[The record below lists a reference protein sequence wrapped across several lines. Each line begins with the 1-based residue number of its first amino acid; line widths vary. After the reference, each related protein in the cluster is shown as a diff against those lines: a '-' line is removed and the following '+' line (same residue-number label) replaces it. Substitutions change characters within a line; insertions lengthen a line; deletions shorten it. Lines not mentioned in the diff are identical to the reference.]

1 MVNFANE
8 QDQGK
13 PMANKPRKWWIAG
26 LFSLIRPGLG
36 QIYNGQASK
45 GLTVLLLF
53 PLLLSVAPLAL
64 DAGNIVLSF
73 LSIVAIG
80 IGFFVYAISDAI
92 ITARRLRIEYALRK
106 FNKTIVYIGI
116 IATFL
121 IAEHWLFGSLS
132 PEYIK
137 QNYIQAY
144 RIPSASMKP
153 TLLVGDRILVDR
165 RPAARTPK
173 RGDLIVFEY
182 PVDPKKDFIKR
193 IVAVGGDTVLIKD
206 KELFVNGTLQIEP
219 YVIHDDS
226 RTLTAAQSPRD
237 NFGPVTVPNGSFF
250 VMGDNRDLSYDSQ
263 FWGFVE
269 QSRVKGIARGIYWSR
284 DNDKGVIRFDRI
296 GYKIE

>member
-1 MVNFANE
+1 
-8 QDQGK
+8 
-13 PMANKPRKWWIAG
+13 MANKPRKWWIAG

-36 QIYNGQASK
+36 QIYNGQACK
-45 GLTVLLLF
+45 GLTLLLLS
-53 PLLLSVAPLAL
+53 PLLVSVAPLAL
-64 DAGNIVLSF
+64 DAGNVVLAF
-73 LSIVAIG
+73 LSIVAVG

-92 ITARRLRIEYALRK
+92 MTARRLRVEYALHK
-106 FNKTIVYIGI
+106 FNKAIVYIGI
-116 IATFL
+116 IATFF

-132 PEYIK
+132 PKYIK

-144 RIPSASMKP
+144 RIPSASMTP

-206 KELFVNGTLQIEP
+206 KGLFVNGTLQMEP

-226 RTLTAAQSPRD
+226 RILSAAQSPRD
-237 NFGPVTVPNGSFF
+237 NFGPVDVPNGSFF
-250 VMGDNRDLSYDSQ
+250 VMGDNRDHSYDSQ

-269 QSRVKGIARGIYWSR
+269 QSRIKGIAKGIYWSR

-296 GYKIE
+296 GCKIE